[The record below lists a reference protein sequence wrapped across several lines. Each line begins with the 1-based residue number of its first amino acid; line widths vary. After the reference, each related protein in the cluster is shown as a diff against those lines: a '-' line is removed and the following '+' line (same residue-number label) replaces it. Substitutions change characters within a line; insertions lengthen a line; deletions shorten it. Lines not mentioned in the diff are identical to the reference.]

1 MTPVPEVVR
10 AFFAWLNSCNWKDL
24 KNEVNSEQISVA
36 ESVDELV
43 RQEVASLLQDYEF
56 FVVDIRVRGHKGS
69 RVVEVFLDGEST
81 VSVDLLARFSRD
93 LEGRLDEVIEGG
105 YRLDVSSPGADRPMT
120 DWRQLAKHK
129 GRTLE
134 IKSTVDGEPQR
145 IVGEF
150 VDLAVDTLVV
160 RTKDG
165 TVSVTKDNFVAATVQ
180 LPW

>member
-1 MTPVPEVVR
+1 M
-10 AFFAWLNSCNWKDL
+10 

-43 RQEVASLLQDYEF
+43 RQEVASLLQDYEC

-105 YRLDVSSPGADRPMT
+105 YRLDVSSPGADRPM
-120 DWRQLAKHK
+120 
-129 GRTLE
+129 
-134 IKSTVDGEPQR
+134 
-145 IVGEF
+145 
-150 VDLAVDTLVV
+150 
-160 RTKDG
+160 
-165 TVSVTKDNFVAATVQ
+165 
-180 LPW
+180 